1 MGIRVSLHHVTHYT
15 YDRPVQLA
23 PHVVRLRPAP
33 HSRTPITAYSLKVT
47 PSDHFLNWQQD
58 PFGNWQARLVF
69 PKLATELKVEVDLV
83 ADLTTINPFDFFLEE
98 YAETVPVR
106 VRRQRCVKELAPTW
120 SGRRRGTARGAA
132 RRPRARRPACA
143 RSGAAST
150 SSSTSTS

>member
-1 MGIRVSLHHVTHYT
+1 MGIRVALHHVTHYT

-58 PFGNWQARLVF
+58 PFSNWQARFVF
-69 PKLATELKVEVDLV
+69 PKLTREFKFEIDLV

-98 YAETVPVR
+98 DAEHLPFHNHRIDKNTTILNDDVIDDVDVAELGIDCDYSR
-106 VRRQRCVKELAPTW
+106 V
-120 SGRRRGTARGAA
+120 G
-132 RRPRARRPACA
+132 
-143 RSGAAST
+143 
-150 SSSTSTS
+150 

>member
-1 MGIRVSLHHVTHYT
+1 MGIRVALHHVTHYT

-58 PFGNWQARLVF
+58 PFSNCQARFVF
-69 PKLATELKVEVDLV
+69 PKLTREFKFEVDLV

-98 YAETVPVR
+98 YAETVPFDYEPELLRELTPYLEVADTGAKVAQLVGHVR
-106 VRRQRCVKELAPTW
+106 DNVAKPETRR
-120 SGRRRGTARGAA
+120 
-132 RRPRARRPACA
+132 
-143 RSGAAST
+143 
-150 SSSTSTS
+150 